1 MVSTVSTITTVTTIT
16 TIAAIGVAA
25 SISIA
30 VVFMLIVFLST
41 KELAGTTRSLSS
53 FQLTSQYVNV
63 GIIPLVM
70 AFGFI
75 VAVKVAEIL

>member
-1 MVSTVSTITTVTTIT
+1 MVTTISTISTITTIT

-30 VVFMLIVFLST
+30 AVAMLILFLST
-41 KELAGTTRSLSS
+41 KEVAGANQSLS
-53 FQLTSQYVNV
+53 FQLTSRFINV

-70 AFGFI
+70 AFVFI
-75 VAVKVAEIL
+75 VAVKVIEIL